1 MLLLRVLSVIGR
13 SDDGTHGPAGLVEE
27 VLVLE
32 PQVGQ
37 RRARA
42 RVERCVC
49 GVFGV
54 SGRERE
60 A

>member
-1 MLLLRVLSVIGR
+1 MIGR